1 MFKQKL
7 IHTFSLMMAAVFLI
21 SSVGLTI
28 NAHYCFSTNTLKK
41 SIFTADIHCDHA
53 YQGCDINATVLADS
67 NQCCSETETHTH
79 EAACCTDFTKY
90 VKLVINF
97 DLPNVKVV
105 FNHFIGIVVRIFQ
118 FVEPATEESPLKT
131 YSEHKQKN
139 LPLLTGN
146 AFLIACSQLKLDA
159 HQL

>member
-1 MFKQKL
+1 M
-7 IHTFSLMMAAVFLI
+7 MMAAVFLI

-41 SIFTADIHCDHA
+41 SIFTADIHCDHEN
-53 YQGCDINATVLADS
+53 QGCDINATAQADS
-67 NQCCSETETHTH
+67 SQCCSVKETHAH
-79 EAACCTDFTKY
+79 EAACCTDFKKY

-105 FNHFIGIVVRIFQ
+105 FNHFIGLVVRIFQ
-118 FVEPATEESPLKT
+118 IVEPAAEESPLKT
-131 YSEHKQKN
+131 YAENNQKN
-139 LPLLTGN
+139 LPLLAGTK
-146 AFLIACSQLKLDA
+146 FLITCSQLKLDA